1 MRSSRRPWT
10 HAGPRKPRWR
20 ALLAV
25 IGGVSCAHAQ
35 TPGQPASS
43 QSASGAVDETG
54 YRTKYF
60 DVQVEGQPLRMAYRD
75 EMPDKPVDLPPV
87 VLLHGKNFSGLYWEP
102 TIRELVA
109 SGRRVIAPD
118 QIGFGAS
125 SKPNVHYTFH
135 LLARL
140 TAQLLDQIGV
150 HRAVVVGHSMGGMLA
165 TRFALLYPE
174 RVLGLVLEDPIGLE
188 DYRTIVPY
196 TPVDEQFRQELAA
209 TYATILSYQKSYYV
223 KWRPEYAR
231 FVQDQAQW
239 LGSGEWPRVAEANAL
254 TYDMIYTQPVVY
266 ELALLRVPTLL
277 IIGQDDRT
285 VVGKA
290 KVPENLRSVAGN
302 YPDLGKRAQAA
313 IPASKLVEI
322 PGCGHIPHVEAHA
335 AFMRALMDWAPR
347 GP

>member
-1 MRSSRRPWT
+1 MRSSRRRWT
-10 HAGPRKPRWR
+10 LAGWRKPRWR
-20 ALLAV
+20 ALVAV
-25 IGGVSCAHAQ
+25 IGSVSCAHAQ
-35 TPGQPASS
+35 IAGAPAPHP
-43 QSASGAVDETG
+43 SASASVAESG
-54 YRTKYF
+54 YGIKYF

-75 EMPDKPVDLPPV
+75 EMPDRPSDLPPV
-87 VLLHGKNFSGLYWEP
+87 VLLHGTNFSGLYWES

-150 HRAVVVGHSMGGMLA
+150 LRAVLVGHSMGGMLA

-174 RVLGLVLEDPIGLE
+174 RVLGLVLENPIGLE

-196 TPVDEQFRQELAA
+196 TPIDEQFRLELAA
-209 TYATILSYQKSYYV
+209 TSATILSYQKAYYV
-223 KWRPEYAR
+223 KWRTEYTR

-239 LGSGEWPRVAEANAL
+239 VGSGEWPRVAEANAL

-266 ELALLRVPTLL
+266 ELGLLRVPTLL
-277 IIGQDDRT
+277 VIGQNDRT

-290 KVPENLRSVAGN
+290 KVPENLRSSAGN

-322 PGCGHIPHVEAHA
+322 PECGHIPHIEAHA
-335 AFMRALMDWAPR
+335 SFMRALMDWPPR
-347 GP
+347 GR